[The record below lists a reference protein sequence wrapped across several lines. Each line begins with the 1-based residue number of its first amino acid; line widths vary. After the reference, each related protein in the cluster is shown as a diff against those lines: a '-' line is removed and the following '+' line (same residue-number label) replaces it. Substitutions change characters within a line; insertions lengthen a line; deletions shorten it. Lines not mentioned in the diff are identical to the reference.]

1 MPLQTL
7 KTMTVNRAANA
18 ESFWDREFSLIR
30 NVKAKFSAETV
41 NLGTFVNRIQRGA
54 WKDKILLLR
63 REQISN
69 PEKAERIKLNLPAAK
84 VHGVFKGKT
93 AADLET
99 CSGLICLDFDN
110 VGGKEAIHSLKT
122 SVSKHP
128 SVVCAFTSPSGNG
141 LKVVFASD
149 SESVAEHNQ
158 CWTAAQEVF
167 AGYIAPSSSTILD
180 RSPRNI
186 AAYCFVSYDPDIF
199 INRSAVPFLA
209 LDGNNSS
216 IGAREGTDWH
226 SSLLQREESGLE
238 TASLETLPS
247 CKGASLGPTTR
258 TQQTTTSEI
267 SVVSEVSISQ
277 SGQNHWKTAEIAEKA
292 IEDLPPAL
300 RKIYERFISK
310 RPVYRGQRFFF
321 LQKLIKPLFRTCG
334 REQALKLI
342 ELHYG
347 TQAGIW
353 STPLAEHLKDTR
365 AALEAAEEGYPE
377 EISAQAAVI
386 YKDLPTEREKA
397 AFRICLD
404 LSQSR
409 KGEFHMSMNQLGER
423 TGVRAEQAKRI
434 LTGLRAV
441 GAIEL
446 CKAGKKWAE
455 GDKPR
460 ANSYLWKADLT
471 SQDLELVHA
480 NSEISSLS
488 N

>member
-1 MPLQTL
+1 MIA
-7 KTMTVNRAANA
+7 NRAGSA
-18 ESFWDREFSLIR
+18 ERFWDREFSLFR
-30 NVKAKFSAETV
+30 NIKANSPAGTV
-41 NLGTFVNRIQRGA
+41 SLGAFVNQIQRGT
-54 WKDKILLLR
+54 WKNKILLLR
-63 REQISN
+63 GEQISN
-69 PEKAERIKLNLPAAK
+69 PGKAKRIKSSLPAAK
-84 VHGVFKGKT
+84 VHGVFKGNR
-93 AADLET
+93 AVDLET
-99 CSGLICLDFDN
+99 CSGLICLDFDK
-110 VGGKEAIHSLKT
+110 VGGEEAIHSLKT

-128 SVVCAFTSPSGNG
+128 SVLCAFTSPSGNG

-149 SESVAEHNQ
+149 SESEAEHNQ
-158 CWTAAQEVF
+158 CWTAAREVF
-167 AGYIAPSSSTILD
+167 AGYIAPSSSTKLD
-180 RSPRNI
+180 STPKNI
-186 AAYCFVSYDPDIF
+186 AANCFVSYDPDIY

-238 TASLETLPS
+238 TASLETLQS

-277 SGQNHWKTAEIAEKA
+277 SGENHWKTAEIAEKA

-300 RKIYERFISK
+300 RKIYERFIS
-310 RPVYRGQRFFF
+310 RRAVYRGQRFFF

-347 TQAGIW
+347 IQTGIW
-353 STPLAEHLKDTR
+353 STPLAEHLKDAQ

-423 TGVRAEQAKRI
+423 IGVRAEQAKRI

-460 ANSYLWKADLT
+460 AHSYLWTADLT
-471 SQDLELVHA
+471 SQDLELDHA
-480 NSEISSLS
+480 NSEINSLGNS
-488 N
+488 GFGDQ